1 MSAMESSRH
10 NMSKKGKATAEDLK
24 MFHNLDSGDSG
35 GGDPSD
41 LSGVHENTSSES
53 DSTASHCPA
62 LSFSLGYSLI
72 LPILFSLLLLLLL
85 LLVVVVVVVVVV
97 GYN

>member
-53 DSTASHCPA
+53 DSECVLRKKRRLSPA
-62 LSFSLGYSLI
+62 TR
-72 LPILFSLLLLLLL
+72 
-85 LLVVVVVVVVVV
+85 
-97 GYN
+97 

>member
-53 DSTASHCPA
+53 DSE
-62 LSFSLGYSLI
+62 
-72 LPILFSLLLLLLL
+72 
-85 LLVVVVVVVVVV
+85 
-97 GYN
+97 